1 MENDELTTAAAIVG
15 NTMLAAGGHLKGKVN
30 KESQSKLHIDNEY
43 LDIYYEG
50 RFMFGLSITNDIPD
64 NVQRELGESRL
75 QLTQQLKTWL

>member
-1 MENDELTTAAAIVG
+1 MGKDELTTAAAIVG

-30 KESQSKLHIDNEY
+30 KEAQSKLHIDNEY

-64 NVQRELGESRL
+64 NVQRELSEAVFKLVKAACR
-75 QLTQQLKTWL
+75 